1 MAELKDWGQFAREH
15 PGAAIVLVNWDRHAA
30 EPDRIASALA
40 KAGLGSVQS
49 LACSTALKRSSV
61 WDRSQLDGRAALYV
75 DDRW

>member
-49 LACSTALKRSSV
+49 LACPTALKRSCGLGSIATG
-61 WDRSQLDGRAALYV
+61 WASCPIRG
-75 DDRW
+75 

>member
-49 LACSTALKRSSV
+49 LACPTAFCGLGSIATGWASYPIR
-61 WDRSQLDGRAALYV
+61 G
-75 DDRW
+75 